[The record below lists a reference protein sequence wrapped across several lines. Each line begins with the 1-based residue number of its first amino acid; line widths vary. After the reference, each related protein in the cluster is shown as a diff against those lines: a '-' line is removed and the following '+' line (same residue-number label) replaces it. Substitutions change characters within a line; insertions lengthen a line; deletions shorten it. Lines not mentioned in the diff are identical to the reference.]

1 MDTLEDAFHQ
11 HKKYGNWM
19 NTVKIKCN
27 HSGEYKEIQQ
37 NTLEIIRDRAF
48 LQKHNLSSTESILN
62 NDNHKLGVEFKD
74 NCIYVYFNHYFFSG
88 PTMFVLLNRILK
100 SEPPPFVKT
109 NFLYAIFHLPL
120 YFYEMMSLKTQK
132 YPIEIQSDQPH
143 PRTHHPLREHLMIEK
158 NIMTNDKRYYLYLNL
173 LQKAYHSLRMDR
185 PMVVGI
191 SVAFDELSYV
201 TNNVGLMIIKYELI
215 DTVETLKQK
224 MKTQSYQMFCSN
236 FILQCPFPKWM
247 VGKLEFRNYLDCVVS
262 SMYVKS
268 DYDINIAWNCSKAP
282 IEPLYIGSVS
292 ILRSNHTM
300 DTNIMFTSNSPK
312 YHDPSPFPYIHDY
325 FATSTR

>member
-1 MDTLEDAFHQ
+1 MDTLEDAFHE
-11 HKKYGNWM
+11 HKKYDNLM

-27 HSGEYKEIQQ
+27 HSGDYKQIQQ
-37 NTLEIIRDRAF
+37 NVLEIIHDHAF

-62 NDNHKLGVEFKD
+62 NDNHKFGIEFKD
-74 NCIYVYFNHYFFSG
+74 NCIYVHFNHYFFSG

-100 SEPPPFVKT
+100 SEPPLFVKT
-109 NFLYAIFHLPL
+109 NFLYAIFHLPF
-120 YFYEMMSLKTQK
+120 YFYEMMSLKKQK
-132 YPIEIQSDQPH
+132 YSIEIQSHQH
-143 PRTHHPLREHLMIEK
+143 LREHLMIEK

-173 LQKAYHSLRMDR
+173 FQKAYHSLRMDR

-191 SVAFDELSYV
+191 SVAFDELSYL
-201 TNNVGLMIIKYELI
+201 TNNVGLMIIKYEI
-215 DTVETLKQK
+215 TDTVETLKQK
-224 MKTQSYQMFCSN
+224 MKNQYYQIFCSN

-247 VGKLEFRNYLDCVVS
+247 VGKIEFRKYLDCVVS

-292 ILRSNHTM
+292 ILHSNHTM

-312 YHDPSPFPYIHDY
+312 YHDPYPYPYIHDY